1 MLKHFTKGITK
12 RWMLSNL
19 SVVVTIVV
27 LVIAGLLFAVSDV
40 YNTTVQQT
48 LNSACN
54 ELSTVFQGYKT
65 ETSGTFMNSSRE
77 YIENFFYKEKMEIM
91 VINASGRIMMTSTGF
106 TPDEDQPMP
115 DFDSASSSEDGVGRW
130 SGNLKSGEN
139 VTAVTR
145 IITNQNGI
153 CVGAIRYI
161 TSLETVNGRILGIS
175 LVITAVGLLI
185 IAIVVMMGIY
195 FIRSIVK
202 PVNELSDMAKKI
214 AHGDFSVTANKKYDD
229 EIGELCDAVKDM
241 STDLQTTD
249 QMKNDF
255 ISRVSHELRTPLTAI
270 KGWAETMQ
278 LNSEGKIDRA
288 TFEKGMNVII
298 KESSRLTS
306 IVEELLDFSRLQ
318 SGRMVLMNE
327 KLDILAELDE
337 TVYMLKERAISEN
350 KHLLYDEPETTFPPV
365 YGDRNRLKQVFLN
378 IIDNALKY
386 TPAGGVVAIQ
396 IIYDKKQEPDKIK
409 VVVTDTGCG
418 IAPEDLPKVKEKFY
432 KANQKVNGSGI
443 GLAVAD
449 EIMTLH
455 NGSLDIESGVGV
467 GTTVTLTFPIYN
479 ENKNPDIPQT
489 EVVRI

>member
-1 MLKHFTKGITK
+1 MFRDFSKGITK
-12 RWMLSNL
+12 RWMLNNL
-19 SVVVTIVV
+19 SVIVTIVI
-27 LVIAGLLFAVSDV
+27 LIVIGLIFAVSFV
-40 YNTTVQQT
+40 YTSSVQQT
-48 LNSACN
+48 LSSACN
-54 ELSTVFQGYKT
+54 ELSTVFPGYKT
-65 ETSGTFMNSSRE
+65 ESSSSFISTSRN
-77 YIENFFYKEKMEIM
+77 YVENFAYKEKMEVM
-91 VINASGRIMMTSTGF
+91 VINSAGRVMMTSTGF
-106 TPDEDQPMP
+106 NPDEQQEMP
-115 DFDSASSSEDGVGRW
+115 DFSLANTESDGHGEW
-130 SGNLKSGEN
+130 NGKLISGEN
-139 VTAVTR
+139 VTAQTQ

-153 CVGAIRYI
+153 CVGAIRYVSTLEI
-161 TSLETVNGRILGIS
+161 VNEKVLIFSLIIIL
-175 LVITAVGLLI
+175 AGLLI
-185 IAIVVMMGIY
+185 IALVVISGSY

-202 PVNELSDMAKKI
+202 PVRELSETAKKI
-214 AHGDFSVTANKKYDD
+214 AQGDFSSTIDKKYDD

-241 STDLQTTD
+241 ASDLQQAD

-278 LNSEGKIDRA
+278 LNEEGKIDRK

-298 KESSRLTS
+298 KESGRLTS

-318 SGRMVLMNE
+318 SGRMVLMCE

-337 TVYMLKERAISEN
+337 TVYMLKERALTEG
-350 KHLLYDEPETTFPPV
+350 KHLLYDEPETVYPPV

-386 TPAGGVVAIQ
+386 TPEGGVVAIQ
-396 IIYDKKQEPDKIK
+396 VIYNADKEPDKIK
-409 VVVTDTGCG
+409 VIVTDTGCG

-455 NGSLDIESGVGV
+455 KGSLDIESGVGV
-467 GTTVTLTFPIYN
+467 GTTVTLTFPVYKDGEQPALQQPEII
-479 ENKNPDIPQT
+479 KI
-489 EVVRI
+489 